1 MSFYDNDIIAG
12 FILNKLYLGHY
23 FAKPGNFKH
32 GRHTEVDNM
41 PKGYDPKHH
50 GQFKKII
57 NDLKKQGLVLVF
69 KSTKSEHICA
79 ILTDEAVGRGLK
91 LCNKYRNLV
100 ALPELDKQ
108 FKELKREKS

>member
-1 MSFYDNDIIAG
+1 MSFDGDDIIAG

-41 PKGYDPKHH
+41 PKGYNSKHR
-50 GQFKKII
+50 GAFKKVI

-69 KSTKSEHICA
+69 KSTGSEHICA
-79 ILTDEAVGRGLK
+79 ILTNEAVERGLK
-91 LCNKYRNLV
+91 LCNAYRKLV
-100 ALPELDKQ
+100 ELQPLDRQ
-108 FKELKREKS
+108 FKELK